1 MSGTAKEGGTTRQVT
16 EMQLVAAIPN
26 AVGAV
31 VAKAGTGDG
40 SIVEYGKGAGGGSV
54 LREEEEDLEVKL
66 RRIIENVPVRVSNTS
81 GSSAGSGSGDFHQY
95 RQMRRKEQDRL
106 MRMDVDYQR
115 RKELA
120 EFNMRREERLK
131 AAEERTSKKRAKR
144 QKKKLKRK
152 EKRNKTD
159 NGEEHHK
166 HQDGSSG
173 SEDSDDPDA
182 EYRK

>member
-1 MSGTAKEGGTTRQVT
+1 MRCALSAMAPNGHLHHGAPF
-16 EMQLVAAIPN
+16 AANKYGRARLPSPL
-26 AVGAV
+26 
-31 VAKAGTGDG
+31 TGMAEPV
-40 SIVEYGKGAGGGSV
+40 S
-54 LREEEEDLEVKL
+54 L
-66 RRIIENVPVRVSNTS
+66 RRMQ
-81 GSSAGSGSGDFHQY
+81 GSHMTHLLTHARPQSTPPNISSMKDDLIFMLIYHEY

-120 EFNMRREERLK
+120 EFNVRREERLK
-131 AAEERTSKKRAKR
+131 VAEERTAKKRAKR

-159 NGEEHHK
+159 NGEEHHQ
-166 HQDGSSG
+166 HEDGSSG

-182 EYRK
+182 QFRK